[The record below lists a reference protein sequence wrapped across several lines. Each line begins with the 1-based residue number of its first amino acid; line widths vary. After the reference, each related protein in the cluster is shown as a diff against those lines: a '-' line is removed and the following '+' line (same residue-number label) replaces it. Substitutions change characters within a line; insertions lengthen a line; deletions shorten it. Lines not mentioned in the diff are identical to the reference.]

1 MNTLPVCMYVYF
13 LDIVPALSCLH
24 LSTHTH
30 HGPTHS
36 SFVFVLFIHIVS
48 CSCMSI
54 CQSCDHVPPCLF
66 HYVCQPFCL
75 CCPVLSCCV
84 GLSTH
89 HWYDRVSWEWMHSG
103 LAHLRMMANLVY
115 TAPVLLRFSQHYSVW
130 QLIQNA
136 QLWLAESLWGFRLHT
151 FHSVWSFEHVACWEQ
166 DLAVMNFSYVIL
178 RDDKELKCFHAKRL
192 SIALGLKPMY
202 IS

>member
-1 MNTLPVCMYVYF
+1 MCKGCFIAILNKSRDNFMENNGYPSLVENNLVWKKQGKMNTLPVCMYVYF
-13 LDIVPALSCLH
+13 LDIIPALSCLH

-89 HWYDRVSWEWMHSG
+89 H
-103 LAHLRMMANLVY
+103 
-115 TAPVLLRFSQHYSVW
+115 
-130 QLIQNA
+130 
-136 QLWLAESLWGFRLHT
+136 
-151 FHSVWSFEHVACWEQ
+151 
-166 DLAVMNFSYVIL
+166 
-178 RDDKELKCFHAKRL
+178 
-192 SIALGLKPMY
+192 
-202 IS
+202 